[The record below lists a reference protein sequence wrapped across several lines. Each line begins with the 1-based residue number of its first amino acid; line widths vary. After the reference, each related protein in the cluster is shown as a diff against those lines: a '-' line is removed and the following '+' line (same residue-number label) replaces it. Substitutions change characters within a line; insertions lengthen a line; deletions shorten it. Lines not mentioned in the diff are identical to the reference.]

1 MTEML
6 RRSLGPTIQILTE
19 FQPSLASTRVD
30 PNQLELALL
39 NLSLNARDAM
49 PSGGQLMIGARPE
62 VAGPGNPIGLAA
74 GDYVCIS
81 VADTG
86 SGMDEATLKRATEP
100 FFTTKGLGK
109 GTGLGLSMVH
119 GFAAQSGG
127 ATRITSRLG
136 SGTSIELWLPVAQAD
151 VPVALPAPKPAPA
164 GAPGRPCRVL
174 LVDDDPL
181 VMSSTTAMLEDLG
194 HSVVQSTSGISAL
207 TTLRGGTKFDLV
219 VTDHAM
225 PGLTGSEL
233 ARLIKQSWPSLPII
247 LVTGYPE
254 LPTSESQGFPWLTK
268 PYQRED
274 LAARIELVTAEPP
287 LDPGADNVVEL
298 EAARRA

>member
-1 MTEML
+1 MVGG
-6 RRSLGPTIQILTE
+6 R
-19 FQPSLASTRVD
+19 A
-30 PNQLELALL
+30 QL
-39 NLSLNARDAM
+39 
-49 PSGGQLMIGARPE
+49 
-62 VAGPGNPIGLAA
+62 AGPGNPLGLAP

-86 SGMDEATLKRATEP
+86 SGMDEVTLKRATEP
-100 FFTTKGLGK
+100 FFTTQGLGK

-136 SGTSIELWLPVAQAD
+136 SGTSVELWLPVAERDAPAK
-151 VPVALPAPKPAPA
+151 PVAAAKPAVA
-164 GAPGRPCRVL
+164 TSTKHSRVL

-181 VMSSTTAMLEDLG
+181 VLASTSAMLEDLG
-194 HSVVQSTSGISAL
+194 HAVVQATSGISAL
-207 TTLRGGTKFDLV
+207 TTLRSGAKFDLV

-233 ARLIKQSWPSLPII
+233 ARLIKQSWPGLPTI

-254 LPTSESQGFPWLTK
+254 LPVSESQGFPWLTK

-274 LAARIELVTAEPP
+274 LAARIDTAVR
-287 LDPGADNVVEL
+287 DDAADNVVAL
-298 EAARRA
+298 ESARRA